1 MKKKMPYK
9 GKEVIIEQEGDNAT
23 IRVDDMTF
31 ECMLHRGP
39 LDMWHC
45 KEAYFSRPDIH
56 EMARH
61 FVDYMYIFKDPN
73 TAPPIQAEP
82 AGGDHGMEHSA
93 DAGHGGHS
101 HSHGATEESKPGEAS
116 KRKGKER

>member
-9 GKEVIIEQEGDNAT
+9 GKEVVIEQQGDNAT
-23 IRVDDMTF
+23 IRVDDMAF
-31 ECMLHRGP
+31 ECMLHHGP

-45 KEAYFSRPDIH
+45 REAYFSSPDIH

-61 FVDYMYIFKDPN
+61 FVDYLYIFKDPN

-82 AGGDHGMEHSA
+82 AHGDHGLEEGS
-93 DAGHGGHS
+93 GHGATGHS
-101 HSHGATEESKPGEAS
+101 HDHGGTEEAKTGAA